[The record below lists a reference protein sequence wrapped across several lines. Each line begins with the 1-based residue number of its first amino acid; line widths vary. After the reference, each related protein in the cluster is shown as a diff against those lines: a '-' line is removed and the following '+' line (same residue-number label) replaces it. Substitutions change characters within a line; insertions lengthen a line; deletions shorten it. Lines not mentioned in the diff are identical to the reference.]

1 VKSPA
6 YWLRSLVYHRV
17 LEVEKEAGSAERM
30 VWLIRM
36 THIVDFPFLVFLLS
50 LVTLWLSAR
59 IGAIHKNLR
68 PLGEDEQQDFD
79 RVLAATLTLLGLII
93 GFSFSMVISRYD
105 LRKSYEEAEA
115 NAIGTEYLRADLLPA
130 ADAAKVREL
139 LKNYL
144 DQRVLFYEARFEPQT
159 VAINSQTG
167 KLQNELWSAVETVAE
182 KQPTP
187 TVALVVSGMNDV
199 LNSQGYTQAAWWNR
213 LPVAAWGLLGA
224 IAIFCD
230 WLIGYGARRKGIGL
244 FLILPL
250 AVSTSFLLIADIDS
264 PRRGMIRVVPQ
275 NLVSLSESL
284 RAP

>member
-1 VKSPA
+1 
-6 YWLRSLVYHRV
+6 
-17 LEVEKEAGSAERM
+17 M
-30 VWLIRM
+30 IRL
-36 THIVDFPFLVFLLS
+36 VDFPVLVFLVS

-59 IGAIHKNLR
+59 IGALHQNLR
-68 PLGEDEQQDFD
+68 PMSEHEQQDFD

-93 GFSFSMVISRYD
+93 GFSFSMVITRYD
-105 LRKSYEEAEA
+105 QRKNYEEEEA

-139 LKNYL
+139 LKDYL
-144 DQRVLFYEARFEPQT
+144 DLRVLFYEARFEWQVVTLNAQT
-159 VAINSQTG
+159 E
-167 KLQNELWSAVETVAE
+167 KLQTALWSAVETVAE

-213 LPVAAWGLLGA
+213 LPVAAWGLLVA

-264 PRRGMIRVVPQ
+264 PRRGLIRVVPQ
-275 NLVSLSESL
+275 NLVSLSQSL
-284 RAP
+284 RTP